1 MNPII
6 RTIRGAVALS
16 AVVALT
22 ACGGG
27 RGAVGGGR
35 YDVPVRAF
43 ATGPIYTACLRAGR
57 TAASR
62 DLCGCVQASAD
73 TKLSRGEQ
81 GRAARFFADPHQAQ
95 VVRQSDRVR
104 DERYWTRY
112 KEFVDIAERTCG

>member
-1 MNPII
+1 MITTFRPV
-6 RTIRGAVALS
+6 RGALALT
-16 AVVALT
+16 AILALT

-35 YDVPVRAF
+35 YDAPVRAF
-43 ATGPIYTACLRAGR
+43 ATGPVYTACLRANR

-81 GRAARFFADPHQAQ
+81 SRAAKFFSDPHQAQ
-95 VVRQSDRVR
+95 VTRQSDRAR

-112 KEFVDIAERTCG
+112 KQFVAIAERTCA